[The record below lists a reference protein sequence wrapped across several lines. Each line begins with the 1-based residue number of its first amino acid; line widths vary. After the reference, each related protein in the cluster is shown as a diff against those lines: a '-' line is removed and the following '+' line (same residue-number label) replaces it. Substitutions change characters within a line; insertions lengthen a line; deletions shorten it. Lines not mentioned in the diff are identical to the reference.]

1 MTVLTCY
8 LRRRQ
13 LGAYLDNALPARA
26 ARAVGVHLDG
36 CVACQREAD
45 GLRRLTAM
53 LRRSVVT
60 VEPDWTGF
68 WPGIV
73 RGIEAAKHHVP
84 TVNPERVAWRPRLA
98 LAGAL
103 TAGLLALTVW
113 QATEGPR
120 VPEDGVIVRTA
131 QTDQPGGSVMIY
143 SPPGEDMTV
152 IWVFGLEKSGV

>member
-1 MTVLTCY
+1 MLTCY

-36 CVACQREAD
+36 CVACRREVD

-53 LRRSVVT
+53 LRRSVAT

-73 RGIEAAKHHVP
+73 RGIDAAKHQAP
-84 TVNPERVAWRPRLA
+84 TINPERVAWRPRLA

-103 TAGLLALTVW
+103 TAGLLALTIW

-120 VPEDGVIVRTA
+120 VPEDAVIVQTA
-131 QTDQPGGSVMIY
+131 QTDQPGGSVMVY